1 MVWRLLSPMMR
12 HPMTP
17 NPPSSG
23 GTDPTGQPNLLSQP
37 TSRAPASFHAGDDD
51 YVMPFA
57 VEELDVRGRVIRL
70 GGAIDDLLDRHDYP
84 QPVARLLAEMVALTL
99 LLGTALKFDGR
110 FIVQAQ
116 GDGPVSLLVVD
127 FQTPDAVRAM
137 ARFDDARLEEA
148 VAAGL
153 TEPSELL
160 GAGHLALTVDQGAHM
175 NRYQG
180 VVAMQGKSLEEMA
193 QAYFLQ
199 SEQIP
204 TLVRLAVAQT
214 VDRGD
219 AGKAKWRAGGFL
231 AQYLP
236 RDTSQLPV
244 QDLHPGDD
252 PNGETGTDMSVDQPD
267 HWREAEAL
275 IGTIEA
281 AELVDP
287 QVGSDQL
294 LYRLFHE
301 RGVRVFEAMP
311 VHESCTCSAERVQAT
326 VKTFGDNPDEGMI
339 KDGAI
344 EVTCEFCSKQYRF
357 DPTTYEAM

>member
-1 MVWRLLSPMMR
+1 
-12 HPMTP
+12 MTP

-23 GTDPTGQPNLLSQP
+23 GTSPALPTAVSGA
-37 TSRAPASFHAGDDD
+37 TTRAPASFHANDDD
-51 YVMPFA
+51 HVMPFA

-70 GGAIDDLLDRHDYP
+70 GGAIDTLLDRHSYP
-84 QPVARLLAEMVALTL
+84 EPVARLLAEMTALTL

-137 ARFDDARLEEA
+137 ARFDDARLSEA
-148 VAAGL
+148 MAQGK
-153 TEPSELL
+153 TEPTQLL
-160 GAGHLALTVDQGAHM
+160 GSGHLALTVDQGAHM

-180 VVAMQGKSLEEMA
+180 VVAMQGESLEEMA

-219 AGKAKWRAGGFL
+219 GGKARWRAGGFL

-236 RDTSQLPV
+236 RDSAKIPV
-244 QDLHPGDD
+244 RDLHPGDD
-252 PNGETGTDMSVDQPD
+252 PNADADAANVAEHHD

-301 RGVRVFEAMP
+301 RGVRVFEALP
-311 VHESCTCSAERVQAT
+311 VEERCSCSVERVQAT
-326 VKTFGDNPDEGMI
+326 VKTFGDDPDPGMI

-344 EVTCEFCSKQYRF
+344 EVTCDFCSKQYRF
-357 DPTTYEAM
+357 DPTDYSPR

>member
-1 MVWRLLSPMMR
+1 
-12 HPMTP
+12 
-17 NPPSSG
+17 
-23 GTDPTGQPNLLSQP
+23 
-37 TSRAPASFHAGDDD
+37 
-51 YVMPFA
+51 MPFA
-57 VEELDVRGRVIRL
+57 VEDLDVRGRVIRM
-70 GGAIDDLLDRHDYP
+70 GSAVDNLLARHDYP
-84 QPVARLLAEMVALTL
+84 EPVARLLAEMVALTL

-137 ARFDDARLEEA
+137 ARFDQARLDEA
-148 VAAGL
+148 VALGQV
-153 TEPSELL
+153 EPAQLL
-160 GAGHLALTVDQGAHM
+160 GKGHLALTVDPGTHM

-180 VVAMQGKSLEEMA
+180 VVAMQGESLEEMA

-204 TLVRLAVAQT
+204 TLVRLAVAQS

-219 AGKAKWRAGGFL
+219 GGKAKWRAGGFL

-236 RDTSQLPV
+236 RDSSKLPTR
-244 QDLHPGDD
+244 DLHPGDD
-252 PNGETGTDMSVDQPD
+252 PNASDDVTVEQPD

-301 RGVRVFEAMP
+301 RGVRVFEGMP
-311 VHESCTCSAERVQAT
+311 VREQCTCSVERVQAT
-326 VKTFGDNPDEGMI
+326 VRTFGDEPDADMI
-339 KDGAI
+339 KNGAI
-344 EVTCEFCSKQYRF
+344 EVTCDFCSKGYSF
-357 DPTTYEAM
+357 DPTTYEPV

>member
-1 MVWRLLSPMMR
+1 
-12 HPMTP
+12 MTP
-17 NPPSSG
+17 TPRLPG
-23 GTDPTGQPNLLSQP
+23 GPTPIAGTTTPQP
-37 TSRAPASFHAGDDD
+37 TSRAPASFHATDDD
-51 YVMPFA
+51 HVMPFA
-57 VEELDVRGRVIRL
+57 VEDLDVRGRVIRM
-70 GGAIDDLLDRHDYP
+70 GSAVDDLLARHDYP
-84 QPVARLLAEMVALTL
+84 EPVARLLAEMVALTL

-137 ARFDDARLEEA
+137 ARFDQGRLDEA
-148 VAAGL
+148 VAAGQG
-153 TEPSELL
+153 EPAQLL
-160 GAGHLALTVDQGAHM
+160 GKGHLALTVDPGTHM

-180 VVAMQGKSLEEMA
+180 VVAMQGESLEEMA

-204 TLVRLAVAQT
+204 TLVRLAVAQS

-219 AGKAKWRAGGFL
+219 GGKAKWRAGGFL

-236 RDTSQLPV
+236 RDSSKLPTR
-244 QDLHPGDD
+244 DLHPGDD
-252 PNGETGTDMSVDQPD
+252 PNASDDVTVEQPD

-287 QVGSDQL
+287 QVASDQL

-301 RGVRVFEAMP
+301 RGVRVFEGMP
-311 VHESCTCSAERVQAT
+311 VREQCTCSVERVQAT
-326 VKTFGDNPDEGMI
+326 VRTFGDEPDADMI
-339 KDGAI
+339 KNGAI
-344 EVTCEFCSKQYRF
+344 EVTCDFCSKGYRF
-357 DPTTYEAM
+357 DPTTYEPV

>member
-1 MVWRLLSPMMR
+1 
-12 HPMTP
+12 MTAQ
-17 NPPSSG
+17 S
-23 GTDPTGQPNLLSQP
+23 SQP
-37 TSRAPASFHAGDDD
+37 SSRAPENFHAGADDH
-51 YVMPFA
+51 VMPFA

-84 QPVARLLAEMVALTL
+84 EPVSRLLAEMVSLTL
-99 LLGTALKFDGR
+99 LLGTSLKFDGR

-127 FQTPDAVRAM
+127 FQAPDSVRAM
-137 ARFDDARLEEA
+137 ARFDEARLDEA
-148 VAAGL
+148 VAAGAIQ
-153 TEPSELL
+153 PAQLL
-160 GAGHLALTVDQGAHM
+160 GQGNLALTVDPGTHM

-180 VVAMQGKSLEEMA
+180 VVAMQGESLEEMA

-219 AGKAKWRAGGFL
+219 GGKAKWRTGGFL

-236 RDTSQLPV
+236 RDTTKLPV
-244 QDLHPGDD
+244 RDLHPGDD
-252 PNGETGTDMSVDQPD
+252 PNRLEDDDALEQPD

-287 QVGSDQL
+287 NVGADQL

-301 RGVRVFEAMP
+301 RGVRVFEASQ
-311 VHESCTCSAERVQAT
+311 VQEKCTCTVERVHDT
-326 VKTFGDNPDEGMI
+326 VKTFADDPDEAMI
-339 KDGAI
+339 KNGAI
-344 EVTCEFCSKQYRF
+344 EVTCNFCSKQYRF
-357 DPTTYEAM
+357 DPKTYDPLEN

>member
-1 MVWRLLSPMMR
+1 
-12 HPMTP
+12 MTP

-23 GTDPTGQPNLLSQP
+23 GTDPARLSSAKP
-37 TSRAPASFHAGDDD
+37 RAASRAPASFHAGDDD
-51 YVMPFA
+51 HVMPFA

-70 GGAIDDLLDRHDYP
+70 GGAVNDLLNRHDYP
-84 QPVARLLAEMVALTL
+84 EPVARLLAEMVALTL
-99 LLGTALKFDGR
+99 LLGTALKFEGR

-137 ARFDDARLEEA
+137 AQFDDARLNAAIEA
-148 VAAGL
+148 GH
-153 TEPSELL
+153 TEPSQLL
-160 GAGHLALTVDQGAHM
+160 GNGHLALTVDQGAHM

-180 VVAMQGKSLEEMA
+180 VVAMQGESLEEMA

-236 RDTSQLPV
+236 RDTSSIPV
-244 QDLHPGDD
+244 RDLHPGDD
-252 PNGETGTDMSVDQPD
+252 PNAEHEGAGPMSADHPDQ
-267 HWREAEAL
+267 WREAEAL
-275 IGTIEA
+275 IGTIET

-294 LYRLFHE
+294 LFRLFHE

-311 VHESCTCSAERVQAT
+311 VQERCTCSVERVQAA
-326 VKTFGDNPDEGMI
+326 VKTFGDNPDDAMVRN
-339 KDGAI
+339 GAI
-344 EVTCEFCSKQYRF
+344 EVTCEFCSKEYRF
-357 DPTTYEAM
+357 DPETLEAVGPQDQSEA

>member
-1 MVWRLLSPMMR
+1 
-12 HPMTP
+12 MTP

-23 GTDPTGQPNLLSQP
+23 GDTSPRSSAPSLAP
-37 TSRAPASFHAGDDD
+37 ASRAPDAFHAREDDH
-51 YVMPFA
+51 VMPFA
-57 VEELDVRGRVIRL
+57 VEALDVRGRVIRM
-70 GGAIDDLLDRHDYP
+70 GPAIDALLARHNYP
-84 QPVARLLAEMVALTL
+84 QPVAELLAQMVALTM

-116 GDGPVSLLVVD
+116 GDGPVSMLVVD

-137 ARFDDARLEEA
+137 ARFDEARLGDMI
-148 VAAGL
+148 AAGQ
-153 TEPSELL
+153 TDPASLL
-160 GAGHLALTVDQGAHM
+160 GEGHLALTVDQGAHM

-180 VVAMQGKSLEEMA
+180 VVAMQGDSLEEMA

-204 TLVRLAVAQT
+204 TLVRLAVAQS

-219 AGKAKWRAGGFL
+219 GGQAKWRVGGFL

-236 RDTSQLPV
+236 RDTSAVPV
-244 QDLHPGDD
+244 RDLHPGDD
-252 PNGETGTDMSVDQPD
+252 PNADQASFDVPDHHD

-281 AELVDP
+281 DELVDP
-287 QVGSDQL
+287 MVGTDQL
-294 LYRLFHE
+294 LFRLFHE
-301 RGVRVFEAMP
+301 RGVRVFEGMP
-311 VHESCTCSAERVQAT
+311 VAERCSCSRERVHTT
-326 VKTFGDNPDEGMI
+326 VKTFGDAPDSEMI

-344 EVTCEFCSKQYRF
+344 EVTCEFCSALYRF
-357 DPTTYEAM
+357 DPETLEPL

>member
-1 MVWRLLSPMMR
+1 
-12 HPMTP
+12 MTP
-17 NPPSSG
+17 TPPSTG
-23 GTDPTGQPNLLSQP
+23 GSVPAGMSKAPHA
-37 TSRAPASFHAGDDD
+37 SRAPASFHAKDDD
-51 YVMPFA
+51 HVMPFA
-57 VEELDVRGRVIRL
+57 VEALDVRGRVIRL
-70 GGAIDDLLDRHDYP
+70 GGAIDAILDRHDYP
-84 QPVARLLAEMVALTL
+84 EPVARLLAEMVALTL

-110 FIVQAQ
+110 FVVQAQ

-137 ARFDDARLEEA
+137 ARFDETRLAAAVDAGEIQP
-148 VAAGL
+148 
-153 TEPSELL
+153 TQLL
-160 GAGHLALTVDQGAHM
+160 GRGHLALTVDQGAHM

-180 VVAMQGKSLEEMA
+180 VVAMQGESLEEMA

-236 RDTSQLPV
+236 RDTSKVPV
-244 QDLHPGDD
+244 RDLHPGDD
-252 PNGETGTDMSVDQPD
+252 PKADGVDAADRVADAPD

-275 IGTIEA
+275 IATIEA

-287 QVGSDQL
+287 QTGSDEL
-294 LYRLFHE
+294 LFRLFHE
-301 RGVRVFEAMP
+301 RGVRVFEGMP
-311 VHESCTCSAERVQAT
+311 VREKCSCSVERVRST
-326 VKTFGDNPDEGMI
+326 VKTFGDDPDPDMI

-344 EVTCEFCSKQYRF
+344 EVTCEFCSTQYHF
-357 DPTTYEAM
+357 DPQTLEPLS

>member
-1 MVWRLLSPMMR
+1 
-12 HPMTP
+12 MTP

-23 GTDPTGQPNLLSQP
+23 GTDPARLSGTP
-37 TSRAPASFHAGDDD
+37 TVATSRAPASFHGGDDD
-51 YVMPFA
+51 HVMPFA
-57 VEELDVRGRVIRL
+57 VEDLDVRGRVIRL

-84 QPVARLLAEMVALTL
+84 EPVARLLAEMVALTL
-99 LLGTALKFDGR
+99 LLGTSLKFDGR

-116 GDGPVSLLVVD
+116 GNGPVSLLVVD
-127 FQTPDAVRAM
+127 FQTPDSVRAM
-137 ARFDDARLEEA
+137 ARFDNARLDEA
-148 VAAGL
+148 VAAG
-153 TEPSELL
+153 EIDPAQLL
-160 GAGHLALTVDQGAHM
+160 GEGHLALTVDQGAHM

-204 TLVRLAVAQT
+204 TLVRLAVAQS

-219 AGKAKWRAGGFL
+219 GGKAKWRAGGFL

-236 RDTSQLPV
+236 RDTSRIPV
-244 QDLHPGDD
+244 RDLHPGDD
-252 PNGETGTDMSVDQPD
+252 PNADGADTGDVDQHD

-275 IGTIEA
+275 IGTIED

-287 QVGSDQL
+287 QTGSDQL
-294 LYRLFHE
+294 LFRLFHE
-301 RGVRVFEAMP
+301 RGVRVFEALP
-311 VHESCTCSAERVQAT
+311 VQERCTCTTERVHDT
-326 VKTFGDNPDEGMI
+326 VKTFGEDPDEGMI
-339 KDGAI
+339 KNGAI

-357 DPTTYEAM
+357 DPKTYEAL

>member
-1 MVWRLLSPMMR
+1 MSIE
-12 HPMTP
+12 TA
-17 NPPSSG
+17 S
-23 GTDPTGQPNLLSQP
+23 
-37 TSRAPASFHAGDDD
+37 SRAPESFHASVDDH
-51 YVMPFA
+51 VMPFA

-70 GGAIDDLLDRHDYP
+70 GPAINTILDRHNYP
-84 QPVARLLAEMVALTL
+84 EPVSRLLAEMVALTL
-99 LLGTALKFDGR
+99 LLGTSLKFDGR

-137 ARFDDARLEEA
+137 ARFDEDRLKVAVDAGEA
-148 VAAGL
+148 SPAQ
-153 TEPSELL
+153 LL
-160 GAGHLALTVDQGAHM
+160 GHGHLALTVDQGQHM

-180 VVAMQGKSLEEMA
+180 VVAMEGESLEAMA

-214 VDRGD
+214 IERGD
-219 AGKAKWRAGGFL
+219 GGRAKWRAGGFL

-236 RDTSQLPV
+236 RDTSKLPIR
-244 QDLHPGDD
+244 DLHPGDD
-252 PNGETGTDMSVDQPD
+252 PNAREDDGPQTDDSPD

-287 QVGSDQL
+287 TLGIDQL

-301 RGVRVFEAMP
+301 RGVRVFEGMP
-311 VHESCTCSAERVQAT
+311 VEERCSCSVDHVRST
-326 VKTFGDNPDEGMI
+326 VKTFGDDPTPEMI
-339 KDGAI
+339 INGAI
-344 EVTCEFCSKQYRF
+344 EVTCEFCSKTYRF
-357 DPTTYEAM
+357 DPQTFEFVA